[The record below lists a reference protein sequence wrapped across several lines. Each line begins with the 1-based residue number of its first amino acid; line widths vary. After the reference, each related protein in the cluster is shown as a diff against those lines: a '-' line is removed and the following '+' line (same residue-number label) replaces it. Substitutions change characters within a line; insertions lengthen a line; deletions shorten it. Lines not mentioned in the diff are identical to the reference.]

1 MMLTRVMF
9 RPIISQICARSPLY
23 LKLFLSIFILQPM
36 KTYVHWFRC
45 FQMDVPIDHHICGRN
60 FRQCGCWWLWIS
72 HILQGFV
79 YWHCIFGI
87 DENCSQLGFG
97 RQLHYRSYDLID
109 IQYHSILGWE
119 VVISQNKIITSHS
132 TPCLQFVEIGRIDVD
147 IKHHVACSIYED
159 GVRLCHWIIE
169 ELFLFIHCA
178 IGGCWLF
185 WSDCT
190 QWRQHCP
197 IDRPGI
203 IQRCAV
209 YFHVTCLSFLVEW
222 FGIIEWCVILCIGSI
237 ICCYIWMGFVL
248 HLGRI
253 VVLETV
259 KRFCRVSRNS

>member
-97 RQLHYRSYDLID
+97 RQLHYRSYDLIFNTSSQTYRST
-109 IQYHSILGWE
+109 IHILSLILIYNGN
-119 VVISQNKIITSHS
+119 INQLLSQFFDSMRK
-132 TPCLQFVEIGRIDVD
+132 
-147 IKHHVACSIYED
+147 
-159 GVRLCHWIIE
+159 
-169 ELFLFIHCA
+169 
-178 IGGCWLF
+178 
-185 WSDCT
+185 
-190 QWRQHCP
+190 
-197 IDRPGI
+197 
-203 IQRCAV
+203 
-209 YFHVTCLSFLVEW
+209 
-222 FGIIEWCVILCIGSI
+222 
-237 ICCYIWMGFVL
+237 
-248 HLGRI
+248 
-253 VVLETV
+253 
-259 KRFCRVSRNS
+259 

>member
-169 ELFLFIHCA
+169 DFFIYSLCYWWVLIVLKWLHSGTSALSHRPPWNNPKMCCLLSCYMSLLP
-178 IGGCWLF
+178 CWVV
-185 WSDCT
+185 WNHRVVC
-190 QWRQHCP
+190 H
-197 IDRPGI
+197 I
-203 IQRCAV
+203 V
-209 YFHVTCLSFLVEW
+209 YWFHYLL
-222 FGIIEWCVILCIGSI
+222 
-237 ICCYIWMGFVL
+237 L
-248 HLGRI
+248 HLNGFCVASWEDCCVGNGETLLPRI
-253 VVLETV
+253 QE
-259 KRFCRVSRNS
+259 